1 MFPCARARA
10 AQAGEDGAAGA
21 SSSIAG
27 CGRIH
32 VHARGSPRDVGSREG
47 GAGMRAGGDV
57 VGGIVDD
64 ACKGAGNF

>member
-1 MFPCARARA
+1 MSCSLVRERGCPSKRGWSCRS
-10 AQAGEDGAAGA
+10 EV
-21 SSSIAG
+21 AG